1 MAFTVLFGMGWL
13 FCFDRNRWDQ
23 FLLHN
28 SMGRYSLCNAFRNH
42 TLQILQGFRSHKMSS
57 RLDDMIVPFVQ
68 NNLVRVFL
76 IQIPE
81 TKNKSIVDYRDFELK
96 MIFSEYHITFQRDR
110 YVFRTTHMI

>member
-1 MAFTVLFGMGWL
+1 MTEYTLKDKAFTVLFGKEWL
-13 FCFDRNRWDQ
+13 FCFDHNRWDQ

-42 TLQILQGFRSHKMSS
+42 TLQILPGFHSHKMSS

-76 IQIPE
+76 TQIPE
-81 TKNKSIVDYRDFELK
+81 TPNKSIVDHRDFEMK
-96 MIFSEYHITFQRDR
+96 
-110 YVFRTTHMI
+110 